1 MSEQTIRGIEDAIR
15 AHIADI
21 DGLEPVVG
29 DWFLAY
35 AYMSHD
41 PDADDGISHHS
52 GYTAPDSTPHG
63 TLGIGRL
70 GLRILERDLID
81 GADDEGEWP

>member
-1 MSEQTIRGIEDAIR
+1 MSEDTIRSIEDAIR

>member
-81 GADDEGEWP
+81 GADEEGEWP